1 MLKSIPDAQPD
12 LTTDLANSANA
23 LGFEIVDIAGFF
35 ERLEQLCVVQK
46 QSAGALNSAS
56 RTLTGATDTIVS
68 GCRTMSASTDAAN
81 DAATKTLEGVRA
93 SDASARKVATW
104 VHDLSDRSTS
114 IHAALEVVKS
124 HNALIAGIARQVNML
139 AINAKIEAA
148 RAGELG
154 RGFSVVANAINELS
168 QQTGKAAVQ
177 IADGV
182 ENLAGW
188 VEELAQDSQ
197 TIGDEAENVLSKAS
211 ENQANFSQLAASLSS
226 NLKQVTSITSD
237 VERMRGAVE
246 QLLPAVRSI
255 DDSVEETSDGISGAT
270 KRTARLVDISETLV
284 QQAAAAGGRPEEA
297 QFVAYVQD
305 AAARTSALFEAAIE
319 AGDISEEA
327 LFDDTYV
334 PIPNTNPQQ
343 VMTRFTEF
351 TDRVLPDIQEA
362 ALKMSSN
369 VVFCAAVDTH
379 GYLPTHNRKF
389 SKPQSDD
396 PVWNTANCRNRRIF
410 DDRVGLKAGRSTAPF
425 LQQTYR
431 RDMGGGDFPMMKD
444 FSAPIFVNGRH
455 WGGLRLAIRF

>member
-12 LTTDLANSANA
+12 LTTDLAKSANA

-35 ERLEQLCVVQK
+35 ERLEQLCDVQK

-104 VHDLSDRSTS
+104 VHELSDRSTS
-114 IHAALEVVKS
+114 IHAALGVVKS

-226 NLKQVTSITSD
+226 NLEQVTSITND

-284 QQAAAAGGRPEEA
+284 QQAAAAG
-297 QFVAYVQD
+297 
-305 AAARTSALFEAAIE
+305 
-319 AGDISEEA
+319 
-327 LFDDTYV
+327 
-334 PIPNTNPQQ
+334 
-343 VMTRFTEF
+343 
-351 TDRVLPDIQEA
+351 
-362 ALKMSSN
+362 
-369 VVFCAAVDTH
+369 
-379 GYLPTHNRKF
+379 
-389 SKPQSDD
+389 
-396 PVWNTANCRNRRIF
+396 
-410 DDRVGLKAGRSTAPF
+410 
-425 LQQTYR
+425 
-431 RDMGGGDFPMMKD
+431 
-444 FSAPIFVNGRH
+444 
-455 WGGLRLAIRF
+455 